1 MNAGKY
7 MLGKE
12 KLTTLDLEESV
23 ESALEKIEK
32 GNFLSL
38 PVLDNDEFKGY
49 LMKESIYRNYFDY
62 KCNSKDE
69 YLKNVRV
76 KDIFIDSYKAIGTE
90 DLVEEASYLL
100 KEFRTPF
107 LPVFDKNDKFV
118 GILTHT
124 AIFDV
129 FSQVIGLGQGTRLIV
144 DLYDIPGQAATL
156 TDIIRKQKINIIN
169 FAALDTKVLDV
180 YKVILRVETKDDKEL
195 NRLVEKIES
204 EGFKVSKIDK

>member
-76 KDIFIDSYKAIGTE
+76 KDIYIDSYKAIGTE

-124 AIFDV
+124 VIFDV